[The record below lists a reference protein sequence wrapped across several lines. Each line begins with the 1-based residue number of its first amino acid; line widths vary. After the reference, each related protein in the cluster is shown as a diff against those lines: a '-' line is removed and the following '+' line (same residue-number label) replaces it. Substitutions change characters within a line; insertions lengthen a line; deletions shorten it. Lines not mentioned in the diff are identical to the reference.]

1 MASGLRRAGPRR
13 DQHAASKVLD
23 FVNMQVSQ
31 MREEQVETAGVIACQ
46 GMLHNY
52 PRGRS

>member
-1 MASGLRRAGPRR
+1 VIKTPTGK
-13 DQHAASKVLD
+13 DLD
-23 FVNMQVSQ
+23 PAYMQVSQ
-31 MREEQVETAGVIACQ
+31 MRKEQVDTTGFLACP